1 MEKSSVE
8 AIANTLNAAAVRYLI
23 AGGLAVVAHGYVRF
37 TADLDVI
44 IDLEPANVGR
54 AVAALSQLG
63 YQPRAPVGLSEFA
76 DPKKRAMWVREKGL
90 TVFSLY
96 SPEHPATEIDL
107 FVELPLDFA
116 HAYAGA
122 ARMDVAPGVPATF
135 IGLDDLL
142 RLKRQAG
149 RPQDLLDI
157 EKLRALQRTRTD
169 D

>member
-76 DPKKRAMWVREKGL
+76 DPKKRAMWVREKGSS
-90 TVFSLY
+90 TPIEVPHGWT
-96 SPEHPATEIDL
+96 SPQA
-107 FVELPLDFA
+107 F
-116 HAYAGA
+116 
-122 ARMDVAPGVPATF
+122 
-135 IGLDDLL
+135 L
-142 RLKRQAG
+142 RRSS
-149 RPQDLLDI
+149 DSTTCCD
-157 EKLRALQRTRTD
+157 
-169 D
+169 